1 MAASRTVQR
10 RRVGGSGSCVHVT
23 NVVGKSSEE
32 FPSPAERRTTGE
44 RRGGDTC
51 LGKLSALG
59 IIRPDCVVH
68 EDKFSFQYPRIVPR
82 RSLSY
87 ARVTFVYYPRRG
99 LSTYS
104 SSRRPTRLRFGCA
117 VFCRRVVVRA
127 LSRNEQRRPNV
138 TRHSRLLCPIR
149 INYPFGTFP
158 ICPYARETL
167 LARAVDG
174 IKLARRH

>member
-1 MAASRTVQR
+1 MTASRTVQR

-99 LSTYS
+99 LSTYP

-117 VFCRRVVVRA
+117 VFCRRVCGSGVIAERTAPAERNSTLSPIVPNSYKLSVRNVPDLSVRA
-127 LSRNEQRRPNV
+127 RDFTRTRR
-138 TRHSRLLCPIR
+138 
-149 INYPFGTFP
+149 
-158 ICPYARETL
+158 
-167 LARAVDG
+167 
-174 IKLARRH
+174 RRY